1 MYPVPFKKDYCLGI
15 LTMCIPIWFGF
26 APHGE
31 DGYGLSP
38 AKRISKVGAV
48 AMLVMFIGW
57 IIELVAI
64 TTTHWSEITWFV
76 NFRYGGTIR
85 KPHGLWSN
93 CDQRFFL
100 FPNCQDTQGWLVA
113 VRALNV
119 IGMMF
124 GSGALVFMG
133 LYTFLNSE
141 KWDRIFK
148 SSALTSAILAGVLV
162 IIGAIVYGA
171 SINQGKAPIPY
182 NVIGTKYLH
191 DFSWSFAL
199 SIIAAIFFVISGVLM
214 GFARKPRI
222 VTS

>member
-1 MYPVPFKKDYCLGI
+1 MKFFD
-15 LTMCIPIWFGF
+15 
-26 APHGE
+26 
-31 DGYGLSP
+31 
-38 AKRISKVGAV
+38 RISRLAFIAIVVLILGGVIEIIALASPYWIVYHDAPIVGNIGHSGLWLLCKKIATGAV
-48 AMLVMFIGW
+48 
-57 IIELVAI
+57 
-64 TTTHWSEITWFV
+64 TTVSCD
-76 NFRYGGTIR
+76 NYSDTI
-85 KPHGLWSN
+85 P
-93 CDQRFFL
+93 
-100 FPNCQDTQGWLVA
+100 GWLVA